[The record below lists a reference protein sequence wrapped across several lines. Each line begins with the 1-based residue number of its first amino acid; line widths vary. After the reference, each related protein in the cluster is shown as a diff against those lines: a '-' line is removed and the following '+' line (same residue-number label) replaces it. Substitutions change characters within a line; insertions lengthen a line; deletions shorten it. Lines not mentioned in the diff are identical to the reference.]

1 MRGIKFCA
9 YFAVSFIGRRYS
21 MGGQPDFE
29 NIRKAARHEEGERV
43 PLFEVLVEY
52 PIQSQFLGREV
63 SSDDLEAQ
71 LDRILDQGRV

>member
-1 MRGIKFCA
+1 
-9 YFAVSFIGRRYS
+9 

-43 PLFEVLVEY
+43 PLCEVLVEY